1 MKPFLSKWMDRID
14 ASTLRE
20 RALIFFAAAAI
31 VFSLI
36 HSALIVPTLDGQR
49 ALARQIAQR
58 QSETRVLQDQIQIV
72 VRKATEDPNVVLKRK
87 VEAIKAELAKGEV
100 TLKAREA
107 ELVPP
112 KRMTGLIEEMV
123 SRNRHL
129 QVEKLQS
136 LAPVS
141 PGSDTPSPDAV
152 LIEAAKAA
160 AAGSTKTIVAEAGQA
175 AAGKGPTTAQTSP
188 APVSSTKF
196 FRHGVELTVKGSYL
210 ELLQFLTEL
219 ERVPYRIFW
228 GGLELTTGTYPTATL
243 KIRVYTLSLD
253 KAWMAV

>member
-1 MKPFLSKWMDRID
+1 MKASLSTWMDRID

-20 RALIFFAAAAI
+20 RALIFFAAAAV

-36 HSALIVPTLDGQR
+36 YSVLIVPTLDGQR

-72 VRKATEDPNVVLKRK
+72 VRKAGEDPNVVLKRR
-87 VEAIKAELAKGEV
+87 VDAIKAELAAGEV

-107 ELVPP
+107 ELVSP

-123 SRNRHL
+123 GRNRHL

-141 PGSDTPSPDAV
+141 PGSDSPSPDAV

-175 AAGKGPTTAQTSP
+175 AAKGPTTAQTGG

-196 FRHGVELTVKGSYL
+196 YRHGVELTIKGSYL

-219 ERVPYRIFW
+219 EKIPYRIFW
-228 GGLELTTGTYPTATL
+228 GGLELTTGTYPMATL